1 MKAGMTSIIVG
12 ILVLL
17 VLCPI
22 ASADWTEPVPL
33 TEVNTNYHDKSPFL
47 SFDGLTLYFCR
58 ENGPWGWTNRI
69 YQATRTEPAGPFTSV
84 EEISTLNIPDAHVGC
99 PWVSPDNLRMYYYR
113 SGGGRGRLMVTTRA
127 STNDPWLPGVEISE
141 LSALGN
147 VYTPS
152 LTTDELTIVFSGDS
166 LPGGQGG
173 LDVWIATRP
182 NTTSPFGN
190 VHNLAE
196 INSSAADGHS
206 SISPD
211 GLTLHFVSDRN
222 IGSSIGQLF
231 KATRESLDAPFGNLE
246 HLSFFDSPGSSLGFP
261 FMSRDGKAF
270 YFTKS
275 VDGQPLD
282 IFVSYSYIPEPNQ
295 WSQPVPLTE
304 VNTDTAEEW
313 TPFLSFDGLTLY
325 FSRLRS
331 STSLYGRIFEAKREK
346 PYGPFTSIREISELN
361 ELNTNVFIP
370 WVSSDNLR
378 MYYTTDPGRGKFYL
392 KFSQRATVNDPW
404 PKGTNISELNSLA
417 NYIHS
422 PRLTVDELTIFFA
435 AYNIP
440 GGKGGYDIWM
450 ATRPDRTSPF
460 GNVKNLGEINTATTD
475 SCGFPSPD
483 GLTLYFTSDRNSRF
497 QLFKATRESR
507 DAPFGNVEHLLLF
520 DTPNGHS
527 VHPCISSDGK
537 AFYFTR
543 SISGAP
549 WDIWVSYLSEIPPP
563 PPKTYYVD
571 GVNGSDD
578 NNGLTPETAFV
589 TIQKGINS
597 AKDGDRVLVFPAVY
611 TEQIAYEGKAIT
623 MQGIATKAGIPIL
636 QMPGDFALLFQS
648 AEGAD
653 SVFKNFV
660 IKNSFMAIFIAGS
673 SPTIKNLTII
683 DNKYGIAAFVGSE
696 PDISNCI
703 LWNNSDSD
711 LSGCQARYSWVQSDI
726 EPQPIPGLVAYWS
739 FDEGSGT
746 IAHDSAGNNHGTIYG
761 ATWTTGQIGGALDFD
776 GDKDYVQ
783 VPDDDSLTPSSQ
795 ITVCFWLYNRGGQ
808 VAGIYKHALC
818 PEQSASPGNSRA
830 YGLTVSE
837 NGTSMQIFSSVDTY
851 DYIYNY
857 NPVSL
862 REWHHVVGT
871 FNKGQAELY
880 VDGHLKSSDILS
892 VSSIMNDAQPLIIGG
907 CWEYCG
913 TDGFESRLNGLA
925 DDVRIYN
932 RALSAQ
938 EVLRLYQLGLSG
950 STNQT
955 DPLFADLAN
964 GDYHLLSQRGRY
976 WPAHDVWVLDKVTSP
991 CVDGGD
997 PYDNPSGEPMPNGGR
1012 IDMGAFGG
1020 TPFASLS
1027 DWLIASDANHDG
1039 KVDLADLSILCEE
1052 WLSILPWAE

>member
-17 VLCPI
+17 VLCPT
-22 ASADWTEPVPL
+22 ASSDWTEPVPL

-47 SFDGLTLYFCR
+47 SFDGLTLYFCI
-58 ENGPWGWTNRI
+58 ENGPWGWTTRI
-69 YQATRTEPAGPFTSV
+69 YQATRTEPAGPFTTV
-84 EEISTLNIPDAHVGC
+84 EEISTLNISGAHVAD
-99 PWVSPDNLRMYYYR
+99 PWVSPDNLRMYYCR
-113 SGGGRGRLMVTTRA
+113 TGGGRGRLMVTTRA

-152 LTTDELTIVFSGDS
+152 LTENELTIVFCGDS

-182 NTTSPFGN
+182 NTTSPFNN
-190 VHNLAE
+190 VRNLAE

-211 GLTLHFVSDRN
+211 GLTLHFLSDRN
-222 IGSSIGQLF
+222 SSGIGQLF
-231 KATRESLDAPFGNLE
+231 KATRESLDAPFGILE
-246 HLSFFDSPGSSLGFP
+246 HLSFFDSPGSSLGYP
-261 FMSRDGKAF
+261 FLSSDGKAF
-270 YFTKS
+270 YFAK
-275 VDGQPLD
+275 VDGQPAD
-282 IFVSYSYIPEPNQ
+282 IYVSYSYIPEPNQ
-295 WSQPVPLTE
+295 WSQPVPLAE
-304 VNTDTAEEW
+304 VNTDIEEW
-313 TPFLSFDGLTLY
+313 YPFLPFDGLTLY
-325 FSRLRS
+325 FSRIRLG
-331 STSLYGRIFEAKREK
+331 TYDGRIFKATREN
-346 PYGPFTSIREISELN
+346 PFGPFTSVSEITELT
-361 ELNTNVFIP
+361 ESGVAVLSP
-370 WVSSDNLR
+370 WVSPDNLR
-378 MYYTTDPGRGKFYL
+378 MYYDTEISGRFMI
-392 KFSQRATVNDPW
+392 KFSQRTTVNDPW
-404 PKGTNISELNSLA
+404 PKGTSISELNKLG
-417 NYIHS
+417 NHIVI
-422 PRLTVDELTIFFA
+422 PRLTPDELTIFFA

-450 ATRPDRTSPF
+450 ATRPDRNSPF
-460 GNVKNLGEINTATTD
+460 GNVKIPGEINTASAD
-475 SCGFPSPD
+475 SSGFPSPD
-483 GLTLYFTSDRNSRF
+483 GLTLYFTSDRNGKF
-497 QLFKATRESR
+497 QLFKATRESL
-507 DAPFGNVEHLLLF
+507 DAPFGNVEHLPLF
-520 DTPNGHS
+520 DTPDGHS
-527 VHPCISSDGK
+527 AHPCISNDGK
-537 AFYFTR
+537 AFYFVR
-543 SISGAP
+543 SIPGAS
-549 WDIWVSYLSEIPPP
+549 WDIWVSYSSEIPPPP

-578 NNGLTPETAFV
+578 NNGLTPETAFA
-589 TIQKGINS
+589 TIQKGISS
-597 AKDGDRVLVFPAVY
+597 AKNSDKVLVFPAVY

-623 MQGIATKAGIPIL
+623 VRGIATKAGIPIL
-636 QMPGDFALLFQS
+636 QMPDDFALLFQNG
-648 AEGAD
+648 EGPD

-673 SPTIKNLTII
+673 SPTIKNLTIV

-703 LWNNSDSD
+703 FWNNAAGD
-711 LSGCQARYSWVQSDI
+711 LLGCQARYSWVQSDI

-761 ATWTTGQIGGALDFD
+761 STWTTGQIGDALNFD

-783 VPDDDSLTPSSQ
+783 VPDSDSLTPSSQ

-808 VAGIYKHALC
+808 VAGIYKYASC

-830 YGLTVSE
+830 YYLTVSE
-837 NGTSMQIFSSVDTY
+837 NGTWMEIFSEVNTH
-851 DYIYNY
+851 DYITSS
-857 NPVSL
+857 NPLSL
-862 REWHHVVGT
+862 NEWHHVAGT
-871 FNKGQAELY
+871 FNQGQAAIY
-880 VDGHLKSSDILS
+880 VDGHLVNSRILS

-932 RALSAQ
+932 RALSSQ

-964 GDYHLLSQRGRY
+964 GDYHLLSERGRY
-976 WPAHDVWVLDKVTSP
+976 WPEHDVWVLDKVTSP

-997 PYDNPSGEPMPNGGR
+997 PYDNPAKESMPNGGR
-1012 IDMGAFGG
+1012 IDIGAFGG
-1020 TPFASLS
+1020 TPFASMS
-1027 DWLIASDANHDG
+1027 DWPIDSDANHDG